1 MQHER
6 EQMLEEEAAIKE
18 LLPYFEC
25 TLMTMHGVENMRHM
39 FLHGQNNLRKDKQ
52 VVLDLVRMRKQL
64 LNLKL
69 VHHFNVMKE
78 IKINLYLI

>member
-18 LLPYFEC
+18 LLSYFEC

-39 FLHGQNNLRKDKQ
+39 FLHGQNNLPKDKQ
-52 VVLDLVRMRKQL
+52 VLLDLVQMLKQL

-69 VHHFNVMKE
+69 GHHLKLMKE
-78 IKINLYLI
+78 MIKNLYLI